1 MKSKSLIQVIFSLI
15 LVAFLTITSVI
26 ISPQAAVAITSS
38 NTPLESLTTGMELQE
53 QGDLDRAATLYQ
65 EAIDRVLANGELESL
80 IAAKQR
86 LASIKLNQDK
96 VEEADRLLVEA
107 DNAIKLLGIEPGK
120 KCGPCGS
127 YQCAEKKII
136 GNGAYYCNPC
146 SCRRCNSCS

>member
-65 EAIDRVLANGELESL
+65 EAIESIFADEKSEFYTLISAIEYLGIIKEVEGKQQEADELYQEVDTIVDQLKLESVF
-80 IAAKQR
+80 KFD
-86 LASIKLNQDK
+86 LNC
-96 VEEADRLLVEA
+96 
-107 DNAIKLLGIEPGK
+107 DNNCGRGHELKFGK
-120 KCGPCGS
+120 C
-127 YQCAEKKII
+127 I
-136 GNGAYYCNPC
+136 
-146 SCRRCNSCS
+146 RCPRSPI